1 MIRGKGSLDEFL
13 HAVFNLN
20 PDEQQ
25 VVLYECD
32 ESEFYGFERSTLK
45 NILVG
50 SRLTS
55 DRCRVI
61 SDGKDLEGKV
71 FREDKAK
78 NGIIQKY

>member
-1 MIRGKGSLDEFL
+1 MIRGKGSLGVFL
-13 HAVFNLN
+13 RAVFNLN

-32 ESEFYGFERSTLK
+32 ESEFYGFERNTLK

-61 SDGKDLEGKV
+61 SDGKDRSIKFCV
-71 FREDKAK
+71 RKWCYS
-78 NGIIQKY
+78 GI